1 MAQVLLPTL
10 GSAGDVHP
18 FIALG
23 RELKGRGHRVT
34 VMTNPLFAP
43 LVERQGLG
51 FLPVGSEA
59 VARAAIGNPDVWHLV
74 KGFGVISQVVVP
86 AIEEIFRLIE
96 RHATADTVVA
106 FSTLAFGARVAQEKL
121 HIPSASIHLQP
132 TVIRSYREQGMFGN
146 VRLSPAHPYWFKWG
160 LFRLLD
166 FLVLDRNLVP
176 ALNQFRARLGLP
188 RVRRIMHAW
197 MHSPE
202 LVIGFF
208 PEWFA
213 PVQPD
218 WPPNLHAVGFPL
230 WDQDDSPQM
239 AEARAFLRA
248 GPAPV
253 VFTPGSAG
261 STMQRFFAES
271 VAAAGDLDL
280 RAVLIT
286 NFPEQLP
293 PGLPAAVRAFGYLPF
308 SEVLPEAALL
318 VYHGGIGTLAQGI
331 HAGVPHL
338 IVPHGYDQFDS
349 GWRIRKLKLG
359 RSIAQG
365 QYRRATAARAIREL
379 LMDLDLKQRCRHM
392 AERVDGHA
400 AVSRAADLIEALPA
414 RR

>member
-1 MAQVLLPTL
+1 MAHVLLPTL

-34 VMTNPLFAP
+34 VLTNPLFAA
-43 LVERQGLG
+43 LVERQGLA

-74 KGFGVISQVVVP
+74 KGFSVIAQVVVP
-86 AIEEIFRLIE
+86 AIEEVYRLIE
-96 RHATADTVVA
+96 RHAAQDTIVA
-106 FSTLAFGARVAQEKL
+106 FSTLAFGARLAQEKL
-121 HIPSASIHLQP
+121 KVPSASIHLQP
-132 TVIRSYREQGMFGN
+132 TVIRSYQEQGMFGN
-146 VRLSPAHPYWFKWG
+146 VRLSPSHPYWFKWG

-166 FLVLDRNLVP
+166 FLVLDRNLLP
-176 ALNQFRARLGLP
+176 SLNRFRARLGLP
-188 RVRRIMHAW
+188 AVSRVMHAW
-197 MHSPE
+197 MHSPQ

-230 WDQDDSPQM
+230 WDADDAPQVT
-239 AEARAFLRA
+239 EARDFMRA
-248 GPAPV
+248 GAAPV

-271 VAAAGDLDL
+271 VAAVRDLNL
-280 RAVLIT
+280 RAVLVT

-293 PGLPAAVRAFGYLPF
+293 KSLPPGVRSFGYLPF

-338 IVPHGYDQFDS
+338 VVPHGYDQFDS
-349 GWRIRKLKLG
+349 GWRIEQLQLG
-359 RSIAQG
+359 RSIAQA
-365 QYRRATAARAIREL
+365 QYRRRPAARAIGEL
-379 LMDLDLKQRCRHM
+379 LADQDLRRRCRHM
-392 AERVDGHA
+392 AERVDGHS
-400 AVSRAADLIEALPA
+400 AVSRAADLIEALRAPN
-414 RR
+414 